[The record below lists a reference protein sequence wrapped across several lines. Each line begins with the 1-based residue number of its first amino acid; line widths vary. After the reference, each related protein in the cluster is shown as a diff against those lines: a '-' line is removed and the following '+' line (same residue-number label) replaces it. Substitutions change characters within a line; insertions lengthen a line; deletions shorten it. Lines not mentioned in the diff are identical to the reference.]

1 MAGIE
6 SYGAYIPL
14 YRLSRAEIA
23 REWNAS
29 PSGGEKAVANYDEDS
44 ITMAVAAAM
53 DCITGFDPQTID
65 RLYFASTTSPY
76 KEKQAA
82 ATVAGAMG
90 LRREVLTADFS
101 GSLRAGTNALT
112 AAFDAVAAGTA
123 KSVLVT
129 CSETRLGAP
138 RGDKELALGDG
149 AAAVLVGDSN
159 TVVSIE
165 GYHAIFEEIFDVWRS
180 DQDTFV
186 RFWEDRFGREAGYVR
201 VVPEVILAALKQY
214 GLTSDDFSKAVLYA
228 PNPRQLATVAKTI
241 GFDVKTKVQ
250 DLLYNTVGDTGTA
263 HPLLLLVAALEEAKA
278 GDRILLASYGDGCDV
293 FNMRVTENLAKLQTK
308 RGVKRHLVSKVMLPS
323 YVKYMLWRQIV
334 PTETS
339 TSSAPR
345 PVSASALWRDRDWG
359 LSLRGVRC
367 KSCGTPQYPR
377 QRVCVV
383 CQAADNFDP
392 YTFSDKKGRLTAFSH
407 DRVVSG
413 LDSPSTVAVVDF
425 EGGGRIICNMTDRDP
440 DQVKTGMPVEMTFRK
455 LQYAEGIHNYWWKC
469 APIRC

>member
-6 SYGAYIPL
+6 SYGAYVPL
-14 YRLSRAEIA
+14 YRISRAEIA

-29 PSGGEKAVANYDEDS
+29 PAGGEKAVANYDEDS

-53 DCITGFDPQTID
+53 DCVTGIDPQTID

-90 LRREVLTADFS
+90 LRREVLTIDFS

-112 AAFDAVAAGTA
+112 AALDAVAAGTA

-149 AAAVLVGDSN
+149 AAAVLVGNSN
-159 TVVSIE
+159 TIVSIE
-165 GYHAIFEEIFDVWRS
+165 GYHAIFEEFFDVWRS

-186 RFWEDRFGREAGYVR
+186 RLWEDRFGREAGYVR
-201 VVPEVILAALKQY
+201 VVPETILASMKRY

-228 PNPRQLATVAKTI
+228 PNPRQLATVAKTTR
-241 GFDVKTKVQ
+241 FDVQTKVQ

-263 HPLLLLVAALEEAKA
+263 HPLLLLVSALEEAKV

-293 FNMRVTENLAKLQTK
+293 FNMKVTENLAKLQTR
-308 RGVKRHLVSKVMLPS
+308 RGVKRYLESKVMLPS
-323 YVKYMLWRQIV
+323 YLKYMLWRQIV
-334 PTETS
+334 PAES
-339 TSSAPR
+339 TKVAPR
-345 PVSASALWRDRDWG
+345 PISASALWRDRDWG

-407 DRVVSG
+407 DYVVSG

-425 EGGGRIICNMTDRDP
+425 EGGGRIMCNMTDRDP

-469 APIRC
+469 APVRG